1 MYIYI
6 YIYLVL
12 AAIDKNG
19 VFAVTRTK
27 QTVSC
32 TIDNAILD
40 RINHDRG
47 TGSTSAFVNSILR
60 EHYKRGQN
68 NEQ

>member
-1 MYIYI
+1 MKMYI

-19 VFAVTRTK
+19 VFAVRTK

-40 RINHDRG
+40 RINEQRG
-47 TGSTSAFVNSILR
+47 LVSISAFVNSILR
-60 EHYKRGQN
+60 EHYERGQN